1 MGSGGSFL
9 NENTPLSE
17 RRRPA
22 EERWCVWRE
31 TLTLL
36 EEGGGGEEE
45 EEEEEH
51 QERSLL
57 PIVS

>member
-17 RRRPA
+17 SWRPA
-22 EERWCVWRE
+22 EARDDAVWRE

-36 EEGGGGEEE
+36 EEGEGGGEEE
-45 EEEEEH
+45 L
-51 QERSLL
+51 QERSVL

>member
-17 RRRPA
+17 SRRPA
-22 EERWCVWRE
+22 ETRDNAMWRE

-36 EEGGGGEEE
+36 EEGEGGEGEE
-45 EEEEEH
+45 L